1 MGQARNS
8 CGSHGLHIGHL
19 ECAADIGIILAMTKT
34 GPIGSRKIARVFAV
48 AAFIT
53 GASLIGVNFYDR
65 VAWRAQRTYVNVLHA
80 LIPEL
85 NTVPTPQTVSTLQPG
100 VLTQV
105 SIPAAVPTMDKTT
118 FAATAPTTIVVT
130 PIPGDFQL
138 TGFTH
143 IWQKL
148 NNCGPAT
155 LAMNL
160 NYWGWKGTQAN
171 TAAALK
177 PDPNDRNVSPEELAA
192 YAKSVGLGA
201 VVRVGGSLP
210 LIKQFVAAGFP
221 VIVEKSIILED
232 AGWSGHYAL
241 VTGYAEAT
249 QNFTTQDSLQ
259 GPNFQAPY
267 SVIANSWRAFNY
279 TYIVIYPPQR
289 EAEVNAIL
297 GADADRPTDYTH
309 AANIARQE
317 IASLSGQELAFAW
330 FNLGSSLNA
339 MGDSLNAASAFD
351 QARVAQLPWRI
362 VWYQFGPFEAY
373 YNAGRYSDVIAL
385 ADSTLAQANNLEEVY
400 YWRGRAYLATDRQDQ
415 AIADWQ
421 TALRYNRNYQA
432 PTQALAQLGISP

>member
-1 MGQARNS
+1 MSSRRIA
-8 CGSHGLHIGHL
+8 LV
-19 ECAADIGIILAMTKT
+19 LA
-34 GPIGSRKIARVFAV
+34 I

-53 GASLIGVNFYDR
+53 GASLIGINYYDR
-65 VAWRAQRTYVNVLHA
+65 VSWRVQRTFTSVAHA

-105 SIPAAVPTMDKTT
+105 SVPAAVPTVDKTP
-118 FAATAPTTIVVT
+118 FPAAAASTAVVI
-130 PIPGDFQL
+130 PIPADFQL

-177 PDPNDRNVSPEELAA
+177 PDPNDRNVSPDELAA
-192 YAKSVGLGA
+192 YARSVGLGA
-201 VVRVGGSLP
+201 EVRVGGNLQ
-210 LIKQFVAAGFP
+210 LVKQLVVAGFP
-221 VIVEKSIILED
+221 VILEKGIILED
-232 AGWSGHYAL
+232 AGWSGHYVL
-241 VTGYAEAT
+241 VTGYSDAT
-249 QNFTTQDSLQ
+249 GNFTTQDSLQ
-259 GPNFQAPY
+259 GPNFQFPY
-267 SVIANSWRAFNY
+267 YLASESWRAFNY
-279 TYIVIYPPQR
+279 TYIVTFPPDRQ
-289 EAEVNAIL
+289 AELQALL
-297 GADADRPTDYTH
+297 GADVDAQANYAQ
-309 AANIARQE
+309 AANFARQE
-317 IASLSGQELAFAW
+317 VASLGGQDLAFAW
-330 FNLGSSLNA
+330 FNLGTNLNA
-339 MGDSLNAASAFD
+339 LGDSANAASAFD

-400 YWRGRAYLATDRQDQ
+400 YWRGRAYLATGRQDQ